1 MKKWENIKT
10 SIQFGANAIGFI
22 YDVPSSPRN
31 LDQNVINSLVKKLN
45 NQVLTVGV
53 TRAKTLEKII
63 RMNRSL
69 STDLLQIHTNLS
81 FENFDKLK
89 PRVKKR
95 IILAKKLKEDNQSRL
110 QKEIKKHNKQFYG
123 FLIDNSEGKGKG
135 FNMSTMQNF
144 LNELRDE
151 RIIVA
156 GGLGIDNIEF
166 IINKLNPFGV
176 DVSSSLEKAEGIKDP
191 TKIKQF
197 LLKIKKINQKGE

>member
-1 MKKWENIKT
+1 MKDYIKICGMKKWENIKT

-144 LNELRDE
+144 LNELRDFNCNRTTFHTW
-151 RIIVA
+151 RI
-156 GGLGIDNIEF
+156 LT
-166 IINKLNPFGV
+166 L
-176 DVSSSLEKAEGIKDP
+176 
-191 TKIKQF
+191 
-197 LLKIKKINQKGE
+197 